1 MTSDPTP
8 SFKYVD
14 LFSGIGG
21 LRIPFD
27 EIGGKCVFSAEI
39 DKHARNTYLN
49 NFNDPDHVFAEDI
62 RDVNPEDIPSF
73 DLLLAGFPCQPFSH
87 AGLKKGFDDTRGT
100 LFFEIASILR
110 AHRPKAFLLENV
122 RGLVSHDGG
131 KTFKRILEVLSE
143 NYVVK
148 HKVLNAKHFG
158 LPQNRARIYIV
169 GFLKDLEVDP
179 DIFLNIETQ
188 EATSVGQILE
198 RRVSSRYTI
207 SDRLWAGHQE
217 RLARHKA
224 NGNGFGYRMVSR
236 DDTHTA
242 TISAR
247 YYKDGSEI
255 LIDQPGRNP
264 RKLTPREA
272 ASLQGFPSWFK
283 ISESEVQAYKQF
295 GNAVPVAVVRQIAQR
310 MRKFI

>member
-1 MTSDPTP
+1 MTREPKK

-27 EIGGKCVFSAEI
+27 ELGGKCVFSAEI
-39 DKHARNTYLN
+39 DKHARTTYLE
-49 NFNDPDHVFAEDI
+49 NFQDSGHIFAEDI
-62 RDVNPEDIPSF
+62 REVDPKDIPKF

-87 AGLKKGFDDTRGT
+87 AGLKRGFDDTRGT
-100 LFFEIASILR
+100 LFFEIANILR
-110 AHRPKAFLLENV
+110 VHRPKAFLLENV

-131 KTFKRILEVLSE
+131 KTFKRILEILSE

-158 LPQNRARIYIV
+158 LPQSRARIYIV
-169 GFLKDLEVDP
+169 GFRNDMKVDA
-179 DIFLNIETQ
+179 DIFVDIETK
-188 EATSVGQILE
+188 EETNVGQILE

-207 SDRLWAGHQE
+207 SDKLWAGHQK

-236 DDTHTA
+236 SDTHTA

-255 LIDQPGRNP
+255 LISQPGQNP

-272 ASLQGFPSWFK
+272 ASLQGFPHWFK
-283 ISESEVQAYKQF
+283 ISASEMQAYKQF

-310 MRKFI
+310 LRKFL